1 MSDSFANVLMPLL
14 TLQSHRIVQRL
25 SDGGVMAEL
34 LLTPEFSVHAATRAT
49 AQRLLSERAVEWLQG
64 LSGEELHRRRQAQP
78 PVTRRVAVELSAP
91 VRSLLWRHPIV
102 VRWPYIYWQ
111 PTSGAHL
118 AFVPALG
125 IEVLAESEA
134 QLQEQLAP
142 QIRNAL
148 ARREA
153 DASLRALAFLTRC
166 TRLQVHTL
174 PLELDIR
181 SPKQRAIDEA
191 AERREEKSV
200 LEEVATPWKPEDGIA
215 PIFERETEVRAL
227 AEALCGRRA
236 RSVLLVGSSGV
247 GKTALVGELARTRD
261 ALGLAGTPI
270 WSTSGSRLIAGMS
283 GFGMWQERCHKLMRE
298 AAHTKAIVHLD
309 NLVELNEVGKGAGNT
324 QGIASLLR
332 GVIERGTLLAIAECT
347 PEQFALL
354 ERTDPQL
361 LAAFQAQHISEP
373 SPERLQNLL
382 AKAAQQGSRRGV
394 RLTPA
399 GLDALL
405 RLHRRFVT
413 YSASPGRP
421 LRFLKNLLADAA
433 REQTIGE
440 RDVTAAFARETGLPL
455 LVLDDAMPLD
465 LEATREWFAARVLGQ
480 PQPVDLMVNLLA
492 TLKAGLARG
501 GRPIA
506 SLLFIGPTGV
516 GKTEMA
522 KGLATYLYR
531 DATRLVRFDMSEY
544 SDPQAVERLVGGSG
558 AARGLLTQRLR
569 DQPFTVVLFDE
580 FEKAHPLFFDLLLQ
594 ILGEGRLTDN
604 AGRLADFSNA
614 VVIMTSNLG
623 AESYRSQS
631 FGFQTSG
638 AAAAT
643 EEHFAR
649 ELRSFLRPEL
659 FNRIDRIV
667 PFAPLDQ
674 ATITGIARRELN
686 QLLVRDGLRYRGVTI
701 TIDDAVAAHLAEQG
715 LDPRY
720 GARPLK
726 RALEQA
732 VIAPLAE
739 QINNYAGD
747 TPLSGALTLIDNRL
761 SVRVEG
767 SELSRQQQ
775 AARGHISNALAAL
788 VDVRRQTQRLQHSAG
803 VMRMRNEITRIELAE
818 KQAERRAKLAGQP
831 ARFRF
836 TRDTAELFRWREL
849 VDRVERLAHDA
860 TTAENAALAAYYRD
874 EAVDADALLAKHM
887 HLQQSL
893 STLLIE
899 LFEREHDHGAL
910 VNVVLFSEY
919 RARLWELATAYEVVA
934 RECGLSPQRYW
945 YLQVYRE
952 QFDVEVHPH
961 LVLKKDQA
969 APLIALKGRPERE
982 GDKPEKVVH
991 GYAWRKE
998 DTAADM
1004 PEATLGLALQIHGE
1018 RCESLFGPEAGVHR
1032 FLRGNTG
1039 QEVLVATS
1047 SGPLASH
1054 EVPMK
1059 ITRKGALDALP
1070 LRRAYVWDDGRVVD
1084 PRLDF
1089 PPKLNEQGLPPVL
1102 RDAMERQLAQQA
1114 WTLLE

>member
-1 MSDSFANVLMPLL
+1 MPLL

-25 SDGGVMAEL
+25 SEGDVLAEL
-34 LLTPEFSVHAATRAT
+34 LLTPEFSVLAATRAT
-49 AQRLLSERAVEWLQG
+49 AQRLLSQRVSEWLQH
-64 LSGEELHRRRQAQP
+64 LPGEELHRRRLAQP
-78 PVTRRVAVELSAP
+78 PVARRIAVEMPAP
-91 VRSLLWRHPIV
+91 ARSLLWRSALM
-102 VRWPYIYWQ
+102 VRWPYVYWQ
-111 PTSGAHL
+111 PTAGAHL

-134 QLQEQLAP
+134 QLQAQLPP

-166 TRLQVHTL
+166 PRLQVQTL
-174 PLELDIR
+174 PLELDAH
-181 SPKQRAIDEA
+181 SPKQKAIDEA

-200 LEEVATPWKPEDGIA
+200 LAEVATEWKPVDGIA
-215 PIFERETEVRAL
+215 PIFQRETEVRAL

-236 RSVLLVGSSGV
+236 RSVLLVGPSGV

-261 ALGLAGTPI
+261 ALGLPGTPI

-309 NLVELNEVGKGAGNT
+309 NLAELNEVGKGAGST

-332 GVIERGTLLAIAECT
+332 GAIERGALLAIAECT

-354 ERTDPQL
+354 ERTDPYL
-361 LAAFQAQHISEP
+361 VAAFHIQHVHEP
-373 SPERLQNLL
+373 APERLQKLL
-382 AKAAQQGSRRGV
+382 AQAAQQASRRGV
-394 RLTPA
+394 QLTPA

-421 LRFLKNLLADAA
+421 LRFLKNLLADAQ
-433 REQTIGE
+433 REQAIGE

-465 LEATREWFAARVLGQ
+465 LDAARQWFAARVLGQ
-480 PQPVDLMVNLLA
+480 PQPVDLMVDLLA

-522 KGLATYLYR
+522 KSLATYLYR

-544 SDPQAVERLVGGSG
+544 SDPLSVERLVGGSG

-623 AESYRSQS
+623 AESYRSQT
-631 FGFQTSG
+631 FGFQTSS

-643 EEHFAR
+643 QEHFAR

-674 ATITGIARRELN
+674 ATITGIARRELD
-686 QLLVRDGLRYRGVTI
+686 QLLARHGMRYRGVTL
-701 TIDDAVAAHLAEQG
+701 TVDDGVAAHLAEQG
-715 LDPRY
+715 FDAQY

-739 QINNYAGD
+739 QLNNYAGN
-747 TPLSGALTLIDNRL
+747 TPLSGSLSIADNRL
-761 SVRVEG
+761 RVQVEG
-767 SELSRQQQ
+767 SELTRQQQ
-775 AARGHISNALAAL
+775 LARADTCETLTAL
-788 VDVRRQTQRLQHSAG
+788 VEVRRQTQRLQRSTG
-803 VMRMRNEITRIELAE
+803 VMRMRNEITRIEQAE
-818 KQAERRAKLAGQP
+818 KQAERRAKRAAQP
-831 ARFRF
+831 VRFRF

-849 VDRVERLAHDA
+849 VERVERLAHEA
-860 TTAENAALAAYYRD
+860 ITAENAALAPYYRD
-874 EAVDADALLAKHM
+874 EAVDTAALLSTHA
-887 HLQQSL
+887 HLQQAL

-899 LFEREHDHGAL
+899 LFEREHDCGTL
-910 VNVVLFSEY
+910 VNLVLFSEY
-919 RARLWELATAYEVVA
+919 RGRLWELATAYEEVA
-934 RECGLSPQRYW
+934 RQCGLSPQRYW

-952 QFDVEVHPH
+952 QFDAEVHPH

-969 APLIALKGRPERE
+969 APLVALKGRPERE
-982 GDKPEKVVH
+982 GAKLEKVVH
-991 GYAWRKE
+991 GYAWRKD
-998 DTAADM
+998 DTAQDV
-1004 PEATLGLALQIHGE
+1004 PETTLGLALQIQGP
-1018 RCESLFGPEAGVHR
+1018 RSESLFGPEAGVHR
-1032 FLRGNTG
+1032 FLRGNAG
-1039 QEVLVATS
+1039 QEVWVGTS
-1047 SGPLASH
+1047 SGPLANH
-1054 EVPMK
+1054 EVPLN

-1070 LRRAYVWDDGRVVD
+1070 LRRAYVWDEERVVD
-1084 PRLDF
+1084 MRLDTTLR
-1089 PPKLNEQGLPPVL
+1089 PDGQDLPALL
-1102 RDAMERQLAQQA
+1102 RDAMQRQLAQQA
-1114 WTLLE
+1114 WALLE